1 MNTVTSR
8 VAISLDGF
16 VAGVDQSLDQPM
28 GEGGMRLHTWALG
41 DVDPVDTAVVA
52 ALTEGIG
59 AYVMGRNM
67 FDGNRGP
74 WDLSWQG
81 WWGAEPPYHRP
92 VFVLT
97 HHARDP
103 LEMEGGT
110 TFHFVTEGP
119 EHALGLAREAAG
131 DAEVHIAG
139 GAATI
144 RHYLA
149 AGEIDE
155 LTLHL
160 APVTLGAGESLFGGM
175 DVHLEP
181 LRTAHSAAVTHLTY
195 RAR

>member
-1 MNTVTSR
+1 MSTVTSR
-8 VAISLDGF
+8 LSLSLDGF
-16 VAGVDQSLDQPM
+16 MAGVDQGPDQPLGRG
-28 GEGGMRLHTWALG
+28 GERLHTWAFG
-41 DVDPVDTAVVA
+41 DVDPVDAAVLAEVDA
-52 ALTEGIG
+52 GIG

-74 WDLSWQG
+74 WDLSWRG
-81 WWGAEPPYHRP
+81 WWGAEPPYHCP

-103 LEMEGGT
+103 LPMAGGT

-119 EHALGLAREAAG
+119 DRALALAREAAG
-131 DAEVHIAG
+131 DARVDIAG
-139 GAATI
+139 GASTI

-160 APVTLGAGESLFGGM
+160 APVTLGAGESLFAGL
-175 DVHLEP
+175 DVRLEP
-181 LRTAHSAAVTHLTY
+181 LRAVHSPAVTHLTY
-195 RAR
+195 RVR